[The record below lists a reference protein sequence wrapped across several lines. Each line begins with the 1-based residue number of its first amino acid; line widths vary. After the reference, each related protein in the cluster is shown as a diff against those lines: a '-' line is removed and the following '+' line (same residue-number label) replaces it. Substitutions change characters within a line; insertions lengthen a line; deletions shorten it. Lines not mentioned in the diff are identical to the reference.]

1 MDRDP
6 LIIAGKAI
14 HNRFFLGTGKFGSQ
28 EALVQTV
35 VANQIDLLTVA
46 MRRVALDEPAQGI
59 LEGIPPDVR
68 VMANTSGARTA
79 EEAVRIAML
88 AREAAGIDWIKIE
101 VIADHRY
108 LLPDPSGTIEATR
121 ILAQEGFTV
130 LPYMFPD
137 LYTARALA
145 EAGAAA
151 LMPLGSLIGSLK
163 GIETETFI
171 RILIEEFPQLPVI
184 VDAGIGLPHH
194 AAQAMEMGA
203 AAVLANTA
211 VAIARDP
218 VEMAGCFCQA
228 VAAGRR
234 YHRSNAPSV
243 SISADASSPV
253 DQLWFDR

>member
-1 MDRDP
+1 MSLDP
-6 LIIAGKAI
+6 LIIAGREI
-14 HNRFFLGTGKFGSQ
+14 QNRFFLGTGKFGSQ
-28 EALVQTV
+28 QTLVQTV
-35 VANQIDLLTVA
+35 VENRIDLLTVA
-46 MRRVALDEPAQGI
+46 MRRVSLDTPEQGI
-59 LEGIPPDVR
+59 LDGIPKNVLI
-68 VMANTSGARTA
+68 MANTSGARTA
-79 EEAVRIAML
+79 DEAVRIAML

-101 VIADHRY
+101 VIADQRY
-108 LLPDPSGTIEATR
+108 LLPDPAGTIEATR
-121 ILAQEGFTV
+121 ILTAEGFVV
-130 LPYMFPD
+130 LPYMSPD

-171 RILIEEFPQLPVI
+171 RILIDEFPHLPIV

-194 AAQAMEMGA
+194 ACQAMEMGA

-228 VAAGRR
+228 VEAGHR
-234 YHRSNAPSV
+234 YQRFNQALAPLH
-243 SISADASSPV
+243 ADASSPV
-253 DQLWFDR
+253 DQLWFDQ